1 MRTCF
6 YKCEIDMKVFE
17 FEASID
23 DDDFN
28 TVFSLSDEGKPD
40 RKQIAFL

>member
-1 MRTCF
+1 
-6 YKCEIDMKVFE
+6 MKVFE
-17 FEASID
+17 FEVSID

-28 TVFSLSDEGKPD
+28 TVFSLSDEGKSD